1 MIAPILNRNGS
12 SVTDLTEPRLAA
24 RDALLTAIDAVMK
37 AAPHGRDY
45 PGDALGFAADRVTH
59 FDRIGTLN
67 RLASELM
74 IEAIAIK
81 NQQEGK

>member
-1 MIAPILNRNGS
+1 MIKPILNRNGS

-45 PGDALGFAADRVTH
+45 PGDSDRCQADRLAH
-59 FDRIGTLN
+59 YERIGGLEH
-67 RLASELM
+67 LATELM
-74 IEAIAIK
+74 AEAIAIK
-81 NQQEGK
+81 NQLEGK

>member
-1 MIAPILNRNGS
+1 MIAPILNLNGS

-45 PGDALGFAADRVTH
+45 PGDTGRYQADRGTH

-67 RLASELM
+67 RIAGELM
-74 IEAIAIK
+74 LEAIAIK
-81 NQQEGK
+81 NQLEGN

>member
-24 RDALLTAIDAVMK
+24 RDALLTAIDALLK
-37 AAPHGRDY
+37 ATPHGRDY
-45 PGDALGFAADRVTH
+45 PGKALDYASDRVTH
-59 FDRIGTLN
+59 YDRIGTLN